1 MRILNNR
8 SFDYASLAQDDGV
21 GGFTLVELLVTISI
35 LATLMAVLLPNLMG
49 SRQRARDS
57 KRIQELGMVKNA
69 LRMYYNDNQVYPGV
83 ADGVADTNLSDVL
96 LDYVPGIAGV
106 GYTYYRTNSGDGFN
120 LCAYLEQGAGD
131 SDVESQIGCG
141 VNVGVGGS
149 VCNLGAGVTS
159 DGLFVVC
166 TN

>member
-1 MRILNNR
+1 MQQYQSLNKK
-8 SFDYASLAQDDGV
+8 
-21 GGFTLVELLVTISI
+21 GFTLVELLVVISI

-57 KRIQELGMVKNA
+57 KKIQELQTVKNA
-69 LRMYYNDNQVYPGV
+69 LRLYYNDEQIYPGAV
-83 ADGVADTNLSDVL
+83 DDVPDTDLSGKLVDYLPGV
-96 LDYVPGIAGV
+96 AGV

-120 LCAYLEQGAGD
+120 LCTYLEQGAGD
-131 SDVESQIGCG
+131 SDVESQMGCG
-141 VNVGVGGS
+141 VNPDDGIGS
-149 VCNLGAGVTS
+149 VCNLGAGVTT

>member
-1 MRILNNR
+1 MQQYQSLNKKG
-8 SFDYASLAQDDGV
+8 L
-21 GGFTLVELLVTISI
+21 TLVELFVVISI

-57 KRIQELGMVKNA
+57 KRIQELGTVKNA
-69 LRMYYNDNQVYPGV
+69 LRMYYNDNQSYPGAV
-83 ADGVADTNLSDVL
+83 DNVADTDL
-96 LDYVPGIAGV
+96 LVELVDYLPGVAGV

-120 LCAYLEQGAGD
+120 LCTYLEQGAGD
-131 SDVESQIGCG
+131 SDVDSQMGCG
-141 VNVGVGGS
+141 VDPDSGIGS
-149 VCNLGAGVTS
+149 VCNLGAGVTA